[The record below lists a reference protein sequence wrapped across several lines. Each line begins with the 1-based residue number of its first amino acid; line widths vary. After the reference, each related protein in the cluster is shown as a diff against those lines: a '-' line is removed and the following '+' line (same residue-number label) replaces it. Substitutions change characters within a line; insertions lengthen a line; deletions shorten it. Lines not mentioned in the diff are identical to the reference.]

1 MEYNKLFARSFS
13 HYEQKMIGCWAF
25 GVFLIITIL
34 TYYFALISNPSS
46 LASIP
51 ILDTDPQLR
60 MLVFRETSSTVQQ
73 LYTDDYPVMKTEVK
87 EIIKEV
93 IKVEDDINDG
103 RQTKQELVK
112 LPPVCNVSDQKFDIC
127 DIDGDIRIDGKSST
141 ILYTSSSTNGFFAG
155 NDSWRIQPYP
165 RKTDKG
171 AMKNVNEILVKPFLN
186 NDSNAPNCSRYHSV
200 PAIIF
205 SVGGFA
211 SNHFH
216 AYNDVLVPLFLTS
229 RLFNQE
235 VQFLITDSKPAWISK
250 YKVILNALSK
260 YPIVDL
266 DKENDVLCC
275 KKVILGLNF
284 HKFLSIDPLKSPKN
298 YSMENFTQ
306 FLRNAYSLKRSSA
319 ISMTVK
325 GSGHRKKHP
334 RLLIVSRQRTRKF
347 SNVDSIAKMA
357 KSLGY
362 QVVIEEPSYAKD
374 ASTFTQMVN
383 SCDVMMGVH
392 GAGLTNIVFLP
403 PTAVFIQV
411 VPFGVKWVSTKYFAE
426 PAPDMKL
433 QYLEY
438 KIAENESSLIQQYP
452 IDHAVFKDP
461 HSIGKQGWNV
471 FKSVYLDKQ
480 DVNLDV
486 ERFRPILLK
495 ALGLLRK

>member
-1 MEYNKLFARSFS
+1 MEYNKLLARSFS

-25 GVFLIITIL
+25 GVFLIITVL

-60 MLVFRETSSTVQQ
+60 MLVFRETSSTIQQ
-73 LYTDDYPVMKTEVK
+73 LYTDDHPVAKTEVK

-103 RQTKQELVK
+103 QTKQELVK

-127 DIDGDIRIDGKSST
+127 DMDGDIRIDGKSST
-141 ILYTSSSTNGFFAG
+141 ILYTSSSTNGFFGG

-171 AMKNVNEILVKPFLN
+171 AMKNVNEILVKPFLTD
-186 NDSNAPNCSRYHSV
+186 DSNAPTCTRYHSV

-229 RLFNQE
+229 RQFNQE
-235 VQFLITDSKPAWISK
+235 VQFLITDSKPSWISK

-266 DKENDVLCC
+266 DKENDVLCYQR
-275 KKVILGLNF
+275 VILGLNF

-306 FLRNAYSLKRSSA
+306 FLRNAYSLKRSSP

-325 GSGHRKKHP
+325 GSGHLKKHP

-374 ASTFTQMVN
+374 ASTFTQLVN

-403 PTAVFIQV
+403 PSAVLIQV
-411 VPFGVKWVSTKYFAE
+411 IPFGVEWVSTKYFAE

-452 IDHAVFKDP
+452 IDHAVFKNP

-486 ERFRPILLK
+486 ERFRPTLLK
-495 ALGLLRK
+495 ALDLLRK

>member
-1 MEYNKLFARSFS
+1 MEYNKLLARSFS

-25 GVFLIITIL
+25 GVFLIITVL

-51 ILDTDPQLR
+51 ILNSDAQLR
-60 MLVFRETSSTVQQ
+60 MLVFRDTSSPIQQ
-73 LYTDDYPVMKTEVK
+73 LYTDNQVTGKAEVK

-93 IKVEDDINDG
+93 IKVEEHINDG
-103 RQTKQELVK
+103 QTKQELVK

-127 DIDGDIRIDGKSST
+127 DVDGDIRIHGKSST
-141 ILYTSSSTNGFFAG
+141 ILYTSSSTRGFIAG

-186 NDSNAPNCSRYHSV
+186 NDSEAPNCTRYHSV

-229 RLFNQE
+229 RRFNQE
-235 VQFLITDSKPAWISK
+235 VQFLITDAIPSWISK
-250 YKVILNALSK
+250 YKVILSALSK

-275 KKVILGLNF
+275 QRVILGLNF

-306 FLRNAYSLKRSSA
+306 FLRNAYSLKRSSP
-319 ISMTVK
+319 IDMTAT
-325 GSGHRKKHP
+325 GNGHRKKHP

-347 SNVDSIAKMA
+347 SNVDEIAKMA
-357 KSLGY
+357 NSLGY
-362 QVVIEEPSYAKD
+362 KVVIEEPSYSKN

-403 PTAVFIQV
+403 PNAVFIQV
-411 VPFGVKWVSTKYFAE
+411 IPLGGVEWVATKYFAE

-433 QYLEY
+433 KYLEY
-438 KIAENESSLIQQYP
+438 KIGENESSLIQQYP

-480 DVNLDV
+480 DVKLDV
-486 ERFRPILLK
+486 ERFRPTLLK
-495 ALGLLRK
+495 ALDLLRK

>member
-1 MEYNKLFARSFS
+1 MEYNKLLARSFS

-25 GVFLIITIL
+25 GVFLIITVL
-34 TYYFALISNPSS
+34 TYYFALISNPSL

-51 ILDTDPQLR
+51 ILNTDPQLR
-60 MLVFRETSSTVQQ
+60 MLVIRDTSSPVQQ
-73 LYTDDYPVMKTEVK
+73 LF
-87 EIIKEV
+87 
-93 IKVEDDINDG
+93 
-103 RQTKQELVK
+103 K

-127 DIDGDIRIDGKSST
+127 DINGGDIRIHGKSST
-141 ILYTSSSTNGFFAG
+141 ILYTSSSTRGFIAG

-171 AMKNVNEILVKPFLN
+171 AMENVNEILVKPFLN
-186 NDSNAPNCSRYHSV
+186 NDLKAPNCTRYHSV
-200 PAIIF
+200 PAVIF

-229 RLFNQE
+229 RQFNQE
-235 VQFLITDSKPAWISK
+235 VQFLITDSTPSWISK
-250 YKVILNALSK
+250 YKVILSALSK

-266 DKENDVLCC
+266 DKENDVLCYQR
-275 KKVILGLNF
+275 VILGLNF
-284 HKFLSIDPLKSPKN
+284 HKFLSIDPLKH
-298 YSMENFTQ
+298 
-306 FLRNAYSLKRSSA
+306 AYSLKRSSP
-319 ISMTVK
+319 IDMTAR
-325 GSGHRKKHP
+325 GSGHHKKHL

-347 SNVDSIAKMA
+347 SNVDSIAEMA
-357 KSLGY
+357 KT
-362 QVVIEEPSYAKD
+362 SYSKN

-403 PTAVFIQV
+403 PRAVFIQV
-411 VPFGVKWVSTKYFAE
+411 IPLGGLEWVSIKYFAE

-433 QYLEY
+433 KYLEY
-438 KIAENESSLIQQYP
+438 KISENESSLIQQYP

-480 DVNLDV
+480 DVKLDV
-486 ERFRPILLK
+486 ERFRPTLLK
-495 ALGLLRK
+495 ALDLLRK

>member
-1 MEYNKLFARSFS
+1 MEYNKLLARSFS

-51 ILDTDPQLR
+51 ILNADPQSR
-60 MLVFRETSSTVQQ
+60 MVVFRDTSNADHDHQVIESAE
-73 LYTDDYPVMKTEVK
+73 LEVK

-93 IKVEDDINDG
+93 IEVVDRSG
-103 RQTKQELVK
+103 QTKQEIVK

-127 DIDGDIRIDGKSST
+127 DINGDIRIDGQSST
-141 ILYTSSSTNGFFAG
+141 ILYTSSSTNVFFAG

-171 AMKNVNEILVKPFLN
+171 AMQNVNEILVKSFFN
-186 NDSNAPNCSRYHSV
+186 NDSNAPHCTRYHSV
-200 PAIIF
+200 PAVIF
-205 SVGGFA
+205 SVGGFS

-229 RLFNQE
+229 RRFNQE
-235 VQFLITDSKPAWISK
+235 VQFLITDSIPSWIS
-250 YKVILNALSK
+250 N
-260 YPIVDL
+260 
-266 DKENDVLCC
+266 
-275 KKVILGLNF
+275 
-284 HKFLSIDPLKSPKN
+284 IDPLKSPKN
-298 YSMENFTQ
+298 YSMEQFTR
-306 FLRNAYSLKRSSA
+306 FLRNAYSLKRSSP

-334 RLLIVSRQRTRKF
+334 RLLIVSRRRTRKF
-347 SNVDSIAKMA
+347 SNVASIAKMA

-362 QVVIEEPSYAKD
+362 QVVIEEPSSAKD
-374 ASTFTQMVN
+374 ASTFAQLVN
-383 SCDVMMGVH
+383 SCAVMMGVH

-411 VPFGVKWVSTKYFAE
+411 IPFGVKWVSTKYFAE

-438 KIAENESSLIQQYP
+438 KIAANESSLIQQYP

-480 DVNLDV
+480 DVKLDV
-486 ERFRPILLK
+486 ERFRPTLLK
-495 ALGLLRK
+495 ALDLLRK

>member
-1 MEYNKLFARSFS
+1 
-13 HYEQKMIGCWAF
+13 
-25 GVFLIITIL
+25 
-34 TYYFALISNPSS
+34 NPKV
-46 LASIP
+46 IK
-51 ILDTDPQLR
+51 
-60 MLVFRETSSTVQQ
+60 E
-73 LYTDDYPVMKTEVK
+73 TEVP

-93 IKVEDDINDG
+93 IKVEDRIDG
-103 RQTKQELVK
+103 QRKPEVK

-127 DIDGDIRIDGKSST
+127 DIDGDVRINGKSST
-141 ILYTSSSTNGFFAG
+141 ILYSPGSSAEGIFSTG
-155 NDSWRIQPYP
+155 NDTWRIQPYP

-171 AMKNVNEILVKPFLN
+171 AMKNVNEILVKQFLN
-186 NDSNAPNCSRYHSV
+186 SQAPNCTRYHNV
-200 PAIIF
+200 PAVIF

-229 RLFNQE
+229 RQFNQE
-235 VQFLITDSKPAWISK
+235 VQFLVTDLRPSWISK
-250 YKVILNALSK
+250 YKVILNALSN
-260 YPIVDL
+260 YPIIDL
-266 DKENDVLCC
+266 DKENDVLCYQR
-275 KKVILGLNF
+275 VILGLNF
-284 HKFLSIDPLKSPKN
+284 HKFLSIDPLKAPQN
-298 YSMENFTQ
+298 YSMENFTE
-306 FLRNAYSLKRSSA
+306 FLRKAYSLKRSLPINMLA
-319 ISMTVK
+319 R
-325 GSGHRKKHP
+325 GSGHRKNYP

-347 SNVDSIAKMA
+347 SNVDEIAKMA

-362 QVVIEEPSYAKD
+362 QVVIEEPSGSKD

-403 PTAVFIQV
+403 PNAVFIQV
-411 VPFGVKWVSTKYFAE
+411 VPFGVEWVSTKYFAE

-433 QYLEY
+433 KYLEY

-452 IDHAVFKDP
+452 MDHAVFKDP

-486 ERFRPILLK
+486 ERFRPTLLK
-495 ALGLLRK
+495 TLDLLRR